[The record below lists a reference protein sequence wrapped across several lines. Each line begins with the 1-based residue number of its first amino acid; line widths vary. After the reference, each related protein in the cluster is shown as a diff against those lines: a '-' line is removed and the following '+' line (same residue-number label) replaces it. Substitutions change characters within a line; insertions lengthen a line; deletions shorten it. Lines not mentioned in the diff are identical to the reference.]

1 MMSTSTTI
9 YIYIYIY
16 GTTIWTPGSKWL
28 FGTQT
33 YPTAAQPSLHD
44 GARHAHETVF
54 PEQVFSFFFFFHS
67 NSRGQF
73 LFLAF
78 FRCVFCHVLL
88 VCFSLVFFDETT
100 SQEPWFEH
108 VAFLCFETQILY
120 CD

>member
-1 MMSTSTTI
+1 MVTI
-9 YIYIYIY
+9 VIIFKKLLEKCCAV
-16 GTTIWTPGSKWL
+16 GTPERPIR
-28 FGTQT
+28 Q
-33 YPTAAQPSLHD
+33 QPSPAYTTEL
-44 GARHAHETVF
+44 GTRMRRSSPSRF
-54 PEQVFSFFFFFHS
+54 FLFFFFFHS